1 MKLPRDKTAIVLI
14 EAQNDFL
21 SPGGTM
27 YQYIADQ
34 LAKRGVINNLKSL
47 LDGAR
52 GKVKIIYVP
61 FQAFKPGFPE
71 LKPGGPGTAGLRG
84 IEMEMKADWGTG
96 AWLEG
101 TPALRSSSP

>member
-1 MKLPRDKTAIVLI
+1 MKLPPDRTAIVLI

-27 YQYIADQ
+27 YKYIADQ

-47 LDGAR
+47 LDGSR
-52 GKVKIIYVP
+52 GKVKIFYVP

-71 LKPGGPGTAGLRG
+71 LKPGGAWDRGSARHRDGDESRLGRRRVVGRDPG
-84 IEMEMKADWGTG
+84 
-96 AWLEG
+96 
-101 TPALRSSSP
+101 P

>member
-1 MKLPRDKTAIVLI
+1 MPPDKTAIVLI

-52 GKVKIIYVP
+52 GKVKIFYVP
-61 FQAFKPGFPE
+61 FQAFSLAF
-71 LKPGGPGTAGLRG
+71 RN
-84 IEMEMKADWGTG
+84 
-96 AWLEG
+96 
-101 TPALRSSSP
+101 